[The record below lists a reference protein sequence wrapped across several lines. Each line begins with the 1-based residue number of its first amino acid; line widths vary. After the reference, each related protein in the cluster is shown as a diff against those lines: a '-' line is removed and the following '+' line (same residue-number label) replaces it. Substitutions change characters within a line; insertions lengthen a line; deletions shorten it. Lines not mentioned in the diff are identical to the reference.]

1 MSSRKPTAPGATR
14 SPKQTTAPEQTPAS
28 TKKYN
33 FTKTLL
39 PAWEK
44 TRDQKL
50 RSCSRLEIVDKGL
63 EVVVNAL
70 DELPDSSQKQIIA
83 KTLLKMQTLLD
94 KELEVK
100 RFEAAQ
106 SQHFTNAL
114 SGDSTVLCNNV
125 GFNSIAVLLQVL
137 NHEDKDAKVRHVLAA
152 VQANMT
158 MASVLPDDKMDAA
171 RNKVW

>member
-33 FTKTLL
+33 FTKTQN
-39 PAWEK
+39 
-44 TRDQKL
+44 QKL

-106 SQHFTNAL
+106 SQRFTNAL